1 MISDIRKYNK
11 YQQNERRFEKCKIKL
26 KKTPRGLK
34 QFVAELQGFRGT
46 IKVSE
51 LLLKMST

>member
-11 YQQNERRFEKCKIKL
+11 YQQNERRVEKCKIKL
-26 KKTPRGLK
+26 KKNCGLK
-34 QFVAELQGFRGT
+34 QFGAELQGLRGT

-51 LLLKMST
+51 LLL